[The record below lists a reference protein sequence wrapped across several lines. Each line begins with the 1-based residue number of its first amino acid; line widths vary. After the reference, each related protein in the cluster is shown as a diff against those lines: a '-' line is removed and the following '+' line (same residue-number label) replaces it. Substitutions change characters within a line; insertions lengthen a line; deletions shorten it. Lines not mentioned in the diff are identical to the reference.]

1 MVQDA
6 FEGVAG
12 DCCKHCALLITV
24 AALSCH
30 IRLPCISAVL
40 RKQAGPARDAL
51 PTAAP
56 DTSPPSVPTGL
67 SLTAYTTIPN
77 SLHFTWSLSTD
88 DRAVAGY
95 AVQVVRTLTDDPTTG
110 AGLFTTANLATA
122 LNSGLARFNGMWLG
136 NAEVALLE
144 GLDTGY
150 RYHARL
156 IARDLAGK
164 WSAWSAPV
172 SVLLL

>member
-1 MVQDA
+1 M
-6 FEGVAG
+6 FM
-12 DCCKHCALLITV
+12 
-24 AALSCH
+24 
-30 IRLPCISAVL
+30 SAVL
-40 RKQAGPARDAL
+40 RKQTGPARDAL

-56 DTSPPSVPTGL
+56 DTATPSVPTGL
-67 SLTAYTTIPN
+67 SLSAYTTIPN
-77 SLHFTWSLSTD
+77 SLLFTWTLSTD
-88 DRAVAGY
+88 DRAIAGY
-95 AVQVVRTLTDDPTTG
+95 AIQLARTLTDDLTTG
-110 AGLFTTANLATA
+110 PGLFATANLASA
-122 LNSGLARFNGMWLG
+122 LNAGLARFNGMWLG

-164 WSAWSAPV
+164 WSAWSVPV